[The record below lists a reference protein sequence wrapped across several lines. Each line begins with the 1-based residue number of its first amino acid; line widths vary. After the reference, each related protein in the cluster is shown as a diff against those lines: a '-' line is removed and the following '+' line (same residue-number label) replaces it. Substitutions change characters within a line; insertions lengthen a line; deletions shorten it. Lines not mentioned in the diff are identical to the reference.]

1 MLKVTTKR
9 MQPINN
15 SSARRPSRC
24 MNLMIQGRYILT
36 RSYSSSIGDG
46 PHAFVRHCT
55 CNCKVERSMMP
66 FAKAIPMV
74 DKTICTG
81 MLIQMVSTN
90 GTIGPDNCNVKSIS
104 SWIPLLHHA
113 WVIII
118 DRRKLL
124 MYIHILTP
132 AG

>member
-1 MLKVTTKR
+1 
-9 MQPINN
+9 
-15 SSARRPSRC
+15 
-24 MNLMIQGRYILT
+24 
-36 RSYSSSIGDG
+36 
-46 PHAFVRHCT
+46 
-55 CNCKVERSMMP
+55 MP

-81 MLIQMVSTN
+81 ILVQMVITN

-104 SWIPLLHHA
+104 SWKPLLHHA

-124 MYIHILTP
+124 VYIHILTP